1 MVFNRDFDVYFS
13 HAISP
18 TPKVSLSVITIKT
31 QQRFHFSSFMIC
43 VLPEYITHA
52 DKRGAFTVSTA
63 WRSTA
68 QAGEEFNKQTGREW
82 TSMCV
87 YVVCYWSP
95 KDTVWREQSRHT
107 QKAVHST
114 LWCSGYGFERRHP
127 WCSAD
132 QRLQVFLLR
141 HKKTQLWQALKGLYC
156 HSCNVLWLPPAGR
169 GHNDLDNKRGSYISM
184 HALAVTS
191 PGVLWY
197 EAHWEKGE
205 TDLLICARGFLL
217 ASGWNEEEAGV
228 LTTQSHIISSWIG
241 QL

>member
-52 DKRGAFTVSTA
+52 DKRGIYSLDSVTQHCSGRRRV
-63 WRSTA
+63 
-68 QAGEEFNKQTGREW
+68 QQTDWQRANEH
-82 TSMCV
+82 
-87 YVVCYWSP
+87 VCLCCMLLI
-95 KDTVWREQSRHT
+95 TEGREQSRHT

-132 QRLQVFLLR
+132 QCLQVFLLR
-141 HKKTQLWQALKGLYC
+141 HKKTQLWQA
-156 HSCNVLWLPPAGR
+156 
-169 GHNDLDNKRGSYISM
+169 
-184 HALAVTS
+184 
-191 PGVLWY
+191 
-197 EAHWEKGE
+197 
-205 TDLLICARGFLL
+205 
-217 ASGWNEEEAGV
+217 
-228 LTTQSHIISSWIG
+228 
-241 QL
+241 